1 MYFSAKKWPEFQKL
15 GRKQFILRYGVLGW
29 GLPVAI
35 GWSLSMAH
43 QNGWNQFLFFF
54 IPSLIVFPLGGIL
67 FGKLMWWW
75 LQRKFASP
83 VAGE

>member
-1 MYFSAKKWPEFQKL
+1 MYFSAEKWPQLKKL

-35 GWSLSMAH
+35 GYSASMAH
-43 QNGWNQFLFFF
+43 QQGWNTFLFFM

-67 FGKLMWWW
+67 FGKFMWYW
-75 LQRKFASP
+75 LERKNTSTI
-83 VAGE
+83 AGE

>member
-1 MYFSAKKWPEFQKL
+1 MYFSAEKWPKFEKL

-35 GWSLSMAH
+35 GYSVSMAY
-43 QNGWNQFLFFF
+43 QQGWDSFPIFL
-54 IPSLIVFPLGGIL
+54 ILSLILFPLGGIL
-67 FGKLMWWW
+67 FGRLMWWW